1 MRQWSLWVILVF
13 SILRTATAQVLME
26 VPLLLEL
33 PGKEQLIRAWY
44 DGEEFLVEGNELF
57 PALGFTV
64 QRTETGLDALDTLH
78 RYAFVC
84 SPPSGPSC
92 KVLMNDVLDQLG
104 SALHFDENRLHLT
117 ASSVATTFDVRSL
130 RTRQRSWAEVPGPH
144 LFGRTRRV
152 WGGMMVNWQLRRDAF
167 GIHPSL
173 RLTGSVLHGSIE
185 ADLDRS
191 HSWVYRYDWPERTWL
206 TQIEIGRD
214 ANRFAGI
221 SITNVPLARQRLH
234 RVRNLR
240 GQSAPHALIQ
250 AVISGEVVDQVQAD
264 AEGYYELSAPT
275 WYGTTKLEVRTQ
287 PLGGQYIQ
295 SDHHYLFTPTSL
307 VPPGK
312 VFYQLRASKQHSA
325 LDLQYGMHPRLT
337 LQGALALHSRH
348 PEASVGFTLSP
359 ITFLALGAEIQ
370 IPSAHWLATLQL
382 WRSGV
387 QITAHLDGWQ
397 RQFQDL
403 YVTASASKGPVS
415 VLLRG
420 TRSSFLTSFTEWGQR
435 LSLQPE
441 VWLHA
446 HSGLLMQA
454 SWDVDQLRNVKRETH
469 HRWRFAAGW
478 AFPRLRIMGFATQD
492 HIQKA
497 YGVEGVLTFRSPS
510 LAFRV
515 GWDADHQMAVGGL
528 SLQISSPF
536 GSLFARVRRDAH
548 GISHSQQ
555 IQGSVHLWD
564 AVRLAPYGH
573 QQSAT
578 ELRIFE
584 DTNGNGLQDPTEPI
598 LSHIDAE
605 LYQGGWTRLRTGAL
619 YAAYLEPYQ
628 RYQVRILE
636 ASIRDPALHPAT
648 GLEFSFTADPGRSK
662 IIHVPMQRLI
672 PVTGEI
678 TGLDRTPLR
687 LRVRLNQTKATDVY
701 RDGGFTLHLRSGHYT
716 LTVVDILD
724 QEPLAEKMIEVGTDP
739 LHVVVDLKKGQ

>member
-1 MRQWSLWVILVF
+1 MRQWALWAVLAF

-33 PGKEQLIRAWY
+33 PGREELIRAWY
-44 DGEEFLVEGNELF
+44 DGEEFLVEGSELF

-64 QRTETGLDALDTLH
+64 QRSEAGLEALDTLH
-78 RYAFVC
+78 RYAFMC
-84 SPPSGPSC
+84 SSPPGPSC

-104 SALHFDENRLHLT
+104 SALHFDQDRLHLT
-117 ASSVATTFDVRSL
+117 ASSVATAFDVRSL

-144 LFGRTRRV
+144 LFGRTRSV

-167 GIHPSL
+167 GVHPSL
-173 RLTGSVLHGSIE
+173 RLTGSVLHGSVE
-185 ADLDRS
+185 ANLNRG

-206 TQIEIGRD
+206 TQIEMGRD
-214 ANRFAGI
+214 ANGFAGV

-264 AEGYYELSAPT
+264 ANGHYELSAPA

-287 PLGGQYIQ
+287 PLGGQRMQ

-312 VFYQLRASKQHSA
+312 VFYQLRAREQHSA
-325 LDLQYGMHPRLT
+325 LDLQYGVHQRLT
-337 LQGALALHSRH
+337 LQSALALHGSR

-359 ITFLALGAEIQ
+359 ITFLAVDTEVQ
-370 IPSAHWLATLQL
+370 IPSAYWLTTIQL

-387 QITAHLDGWQ
+387 QVTAHLDGWQ
-397 RQFQDL
+397 RRLQNL
-403 YVTASASKGPVS
+403 HATASASKGPIS

-420 TRSSFLTSFTEWGQR
+420 TRSSFLASFTEWGRR
-435 LSLQPE
+435 LSLHPE

-446 HSGLLMQA
+446 ASGLLMQA
-454 SWDVDQLRNVKRETH
+454 SWDVDRLHNVERETH

-478 AFPRLRIMGFATQD
+478 AFPQLRIMGFATQD
-492 HIQKA
+492 YIQKT
-497 YGVEGVLTFRSPS
+497 YGVEGILTLGHPS

-515 GWDADHQMAVGGL
+515 GWDADHQMAVGSL
-528 SLQISSPF
+528 SFQFSSPF
-536 GSLFARVRRDAH
+536 GSLFAQGRRDVH

-555 IQGSVHLWD
+555 VQGSVHLWD
-564 AVRLAPYGH
+564 TIRLAPYGH

-584 DTNGNGLQDPTEPI
+584 DTNGDGLQDLAEPI

-636 ASIRDPALHPAT
+636 ASIRDPSLHPAT

-672 PVTGEI
+672 PIMGEI

-687 LRVRLNQTKATDVY
+687 LKVHLNQTKATDVY
-701 RDGGFTLHLRSGHYT
+701 RDGGFALHLRPGHYT

-724 QEPLAEKMIEVGTDP
+724 QEPLAEKMIEVGINP
-739 LHVVVDLKKGQ
+739 LHVVIDLKRDQ